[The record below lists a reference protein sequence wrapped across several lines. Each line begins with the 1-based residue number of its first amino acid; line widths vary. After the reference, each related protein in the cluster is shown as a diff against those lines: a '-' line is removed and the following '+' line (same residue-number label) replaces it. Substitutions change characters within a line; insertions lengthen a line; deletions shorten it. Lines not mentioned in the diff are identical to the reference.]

1 MEEKLKLPIVKITP
15 NNYQKFIFEIK
26 DKLNQIGVIFNFYYF
41 RGTDNVGNTITI
53 GLKKENDD
61 NFYLIELPLYY
72 NSEDYYLCNDI
83 DEFCEYVYKYVSNY
97 FEFKRKQEIECNQ
110 TYYYFYITIR
120 TQNNYKAICQK
131 NDENKIDMIKLY
143 NTFQNESVI
152 IIYSQQISEEEFN
165 FLTKTNNHEQ
175 D

>member
-72 NSEDYYLCNDI
+72 NSEDYYLCNNV

-110 TYYYFYITIR
+110 KYYYFYITIR
-120 TQNNYKAICQK
+120 TQQIYNTIYQK
-131 NDENKIDMIKLY
+131 NLENKVNVKRIY
-143 NTFQNESVI
+143 EAHPNESVVI
-152 IIYSQQISEEEFN
+152 VYSQQITEEEFN
-165 FLTKTNNHEQ
+165 YLCEKRS
-175 D
+175 